1 MNERKIRILEAII
14 NDYIQTG
21 EPVGSRTIAKKYN
34 LGISSATIRNE
45 MADLEELGYIE
56 HIHSSSGRIPSDLGY
71 RLYVDELM
79 KVKELSLEEELI
91 IKSKLLSEALY
102 QIDKI
107 VERATSLL
115 SDLTKLAC
123 IVKAPSMKKSFVKC
137 IQLLKI
143 DSNNVLVVIVTDSGI
158 IKNNVIRISQPV
170 DRINLEKLSYLL
182 NMRLKGLTVDDI
194 DLEVI
199 NNIKNDFVGHDD
211 IFNALI
217 PTIYDSLKSM
227 ETPQVY
233 STGETNIFN
242 YNEYNDVEKAR
253 AFLELINNQDYIKD
267 LLENS
272 MGGDNK
278 LSIIIGEENKIE
290 EAKDCSIIS
299 AVYSVKDRPL
309 GVIGVIGPKRIRYD
323 KIVPL
328 LNEFINELNRK
339 LNDIYYDY

>member
-34 LGISSATIRNE
+34 IGISSATIRNE

-79 KVKELSLEEELI
+79 KVKKLSLEEELI

-107 VERATSLL
+107 VESATSLL

-123 IVKAPSMKKSFVKC
+123 IVKAPSMKRSFVKC

-143 DSNNVLVVIVTDSGI
+143 DGNNVLVIIVTDSGI
-158 IKNNVIRISQPV
+158 IKNNVIRINQSV
-170 DRINLEKLSYLL
+170 DKINLEKLSYLL

-199 NNIKNDFVGHDD
+199 NNIKNDFIGHDD

-253 AFLELINNQDYIKD
+253 TFLELINNQDYIKD

-323 KIVPL
+323 KIIPL
-328 LNEFINELNRK
+328 LKEFIDELDRK